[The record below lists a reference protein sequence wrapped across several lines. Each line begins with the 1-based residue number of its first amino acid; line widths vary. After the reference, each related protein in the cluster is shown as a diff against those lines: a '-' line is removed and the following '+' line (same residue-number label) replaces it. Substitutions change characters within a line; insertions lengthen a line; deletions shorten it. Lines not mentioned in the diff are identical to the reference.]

1 MVDLLIANNTPREQ
15 LIIPLEITVVLE
27 DEVNP
32 DGNIPTSYE
41 MYDPYPNPFNS
52 RTTLIFALPVNSEVT
67 FSILDLN
74 GREAIRNIAGNYS
87 TGQHNVV
94 IDASE
99 LSTGL
104 YFIQMEANNFRAI
117 RQVLLLR

>member
-1 MVDLLIANNTPREQ
+1 LIANNTPREQ